1 MCDIIE
7 NEEIDK
13 DTVSLEELD
22 KLFSRKFN
30 LLTETAVTL
39 KTTYINKLSLTKSLN
54 VAVSLSDNNSIEVY
68 DIGKSSI
75 NQVCRLSG
83 HQKALT
89 DLVFSPKEDYLLYS
103 AGHDG
108 IKLWDTR
115 TSGLCVQQY
124 EEEEDT
130 PARPY
135 DAMDISCTGRVICA
149 GSQLV
154 QEDAYLVFWD
164 QRKPQP
170 LGGYWNSHT
179 DDITQVKFHK
189 EKTEILATG
198 SLDGLLNVYNLLEE
212 TEDDALIYS
221 MNVENSVEKITWLND
236 NRVSCITQSND
247 LQTWDTSTGD
257 MIKTYNRDKIAR
269 SIKRLRS
276 DDCYLVDTFTS
287 ADDMVI
293 LAGSYGG
300 DGTVL
305 RSVTEAGKKLQPTTN
320 FTKNKQVV
328 RCSSYDDDRDLLVT
342 AGESG
347 LISVWNTD
355 ECQESITPI
364 TKKLRKQSLHDKR
377 HKPY

>member
-1 MCDIIE
+1 MTDIIE
-7 NEEIDK
+7 NEELDK
-13 DTVSLEELD
+13 DTVGADELNS
-22 KLFSRKFN
+22 LFSKKYN

-39 KTTYINKLSLTKSLN
+39 KSTYINKLSLTKSLN
-54 VAVSLSDNNSIEVY
+54 LAVSLLDNSIEVY
-68 DIGKSSI
+68 RIEKSSL
-75 NQVCRLSG
+75 NRVCKLSG
-83 HQKALT
+83 HKKTLT
-89 DLVFSPKEDYLLYS
+89 ELVFSPTEDHLLYS

-124 EEEEDT
+124 EDEEDS
-130 PARPY
+130 PSKPY

-164 QRKPQP
+164 QRKPKP

-189 EKTEILATG
+189 DKTEILASG
-198 SLDGLLNVYNLLEE
+198 SLDGLLNVYNIMEE
-212 TEDDALIYS
+212 TEDDALTYS
-221 MNVENSVEKITWLND
+221 MNLENSIEKISWLND
-236 NRVSCITQSND
+236 IHASCITQSND
-247 LQTWDTSTGD
+247 LQIWDTSSGD
-257 MIKTYNRDKIAR
+257 LVKTYSRDKIAR
-269 SIKRLRS
+269 SIKRLRP

-287 ADDMVI
+287 ADKMVI

-300 DGTVL
+300 DGNVL
-305 RSVTEAGKKLQPTTN
+305 RSVTETGKKLQPTSN
-320 FTKNKQVV
+320 FTSNKQVV
-328 RCSSYDDDRDLLVT
+328 RCCAYDEERDILVT

-347 LISVWNTD
+347 LVSVWTTD
-355 ECQESITPI
+355 SSPQAVSIS
-364 TKKLRKQSLHDKR
+364 KKLNKNLKLHDKR

>member
-1 MCDIIE
+1 MTDIIE

-13 DTVSLEELD
+13 DTVTPEELD
-22 KLFSRKFN
+22 NLFSQKYN

-39 KTTYINKLSLTKSLN
+39 KKTYINKLSLTKSLN
-54 VAVSLSDNNSIEVY
+54 LAVSLLDNSIEVY
-68 DIGKSSI
+68 KIEKSSI
-75 NQVCRLSG
+75 SQVCKLSG

-89 DLVFSPKEDYLLYS
+89 ELVFSPKEDYLLYS

-115 TSGLCVQQY
+115 TSGLCVQEY
-124 EEEEDT
+124 KEEEDT

-154 QEDAYLVFWD
+154 QEDAYIVFWD
-164 QRKPQP
+164 QRNPQP

-198 SLDGLLNVYNLLEE
+198 SLDGLLNVYNLMEE
-212 TEDDALIYS
+212 TEDDALTYS
-221 MNVENSVEKITWLND
+221 MNVENSVEKITWLNE
-236 NRVSCITQSND
+236 NHVACITQSND
-247 LQTWDTSTGD
+247 LQTWDAGTGD
-257 MIKTYNRDKIAR
+257 IIKTYNRDKIAR
-269 SIKRLRS
+269 SIKRHRS
-276 DDCYLVDTFTS
+276 DDCYLVDAFTS
-287 ADDMVI
+287 TDNMVI

-305 RSVTEAGKKLQPTTN
+305 RSVTEMGKKLQPTTN

-328 RCSSYDDDRDLLVT
+328 RCCSYDDDHDLLVT

-355 ECQESITPI
+355 SGLEPVTI
-364 TKKLRKQSLHDKR
+364 TKKLKNQSLHDKR